1 MTSPQQP
8 RQPGGA
14 VLAAGSKQRLPLWD
28 NARYLAITLV
38 VVGHAILRLIDA
50 SDTSYGV
57 YLVIY
62 AFHVPVFV
70 LVSGYFAK
78 ASPPGAKQLKRLV
91 TDLVLPYLIFETI
104 WTLVRWAVVGTL
116 NLDLAQPSWTLWFI
130 LSLIAWRIG
139 LPYLAQL
146 RYPLLI
152 SVVVSVWAGYIG
164 DITSE
169 FAISRTLGLLPF
181 FVLGWRLRGSDLTR
195 RWLSWSPST
204 VMWWRVGAAALFAAV
219 AIVVFTGIDFWR
231 EIGIRQFLL
240 FDESYAEVGYD
251 HWWAGGVRLAVI
263 VVAVILSFAF
273 LVLVPRRR
281 TVFTDLGQATLY
293 IYLLHTFVLYPFR
306 ESGVLEGD
314 VPIWYLPAMI
324 VFAIVVTFLLASKPV
339 RTLLRPLVEPHPR
352 WLLRR
357 VSPSVDARGPGS

>member
-1 MTSPQQP
+1 MTTPP
-8 RQPGGA
+8 RSRPPGS
-14 VLAAGSKQRLPLWD
+14 AAPDTVSKERLPLWD

-38 VVGHAILRLIDA
+38 VVGHAILRLISA
-50 SDTSYGV
+50 SDTSYSV

-91 TDLVLPYLIFETI
+91 RDLVLPYLIFETI

-130 LSLIAWRIG
+130 LSLIAWRVG

-146 RYPLLI
+146 RYPLLT
-152 SVVVSVWAGYIG
+152 SVIVSVWAGYFG
-164 DITSE
+164 AITSE
-169 FAISRTLGLLPF
+169 FAVSRTLGLLPF

-195 RWLSWSPST
+195 RWLSWSPAT
-204 VMWWRVGAAALFAAV
+204 VTWWRAGAVAAFAAV
-219 AIVVFTGIDFWR
+219 AVVAFLGIDFWR
-231 EIGIRQFLL
+231 EIGIRGFLL
-240 FDESYAEVGYD
+240 FDEPYPAMGYD
-251 HWWAGGVRLAVI
+251 DWWAGGIRLAVI
-263 VVAVILSFAF
+263 AVAVILSFAF

-306 ESGVLEGD
+306 ESGILESD
-314 VPIWYLPAMI
+314 PQLWYLPAMI
-324 VFAIVVTFLLASKPV
+324 LFAIVVTFLLASRPIRQV
-339 RTLLRPLVEPHPR
+339 FRPLVEPNPR

-357 VSPSVDARGPGS
+357 VSPGVDARAPGS

>member
-1 MTSPQQP
+1 MTSPHQP
-8 RQPGGA
+8 DQPGNPA
-14 VLAAGSKQRLPLWD
+14 PATGSKVRLPLWD

-38 VVGHAILRLIDA
+38 VIGHAILRLIDA
-50 SDTSYGV
+50 SDTSYSV

-78 ASPPGAKQLKRLV
+78 SSPPGAKQLKRLV

-130 LSLIAWRIG
+130 LSLIAWRIA

-152 SVVVSVWAGYIG
+152 SIVVSVWAGYLG
-164 DITSE
+164 AITSE
-169 FAISRTLGLLPF
+169 FAVSRTLGLLPF
-181 FVLGWRLRGSDLTR
+181 FVLGWRLRSSDLTR

-204 VMWWRVGAAALFAAV
+204 VLWWRVGAVAVFAAV
-219 AIVVFTGIDFWR
+219 AVTAFTGIDFWR
-231 EIGIRQFLL
+231 QIGVRRFLL
-240 FDESYAEVGYD
+240 FDESYADMGYAE
-251 HWWAGGVRLAVI
+251 WWSGGVRLAVI
-263 VVAVILSFAF
+263 GVAVILSFAF

-293 IYLLHTFVLYPFR
+293 IYLLHSFVLYPFR
-306 ESGVLEGD
+306 ESGVLEGE
-314 VPIWYLPAMI
+314 VPFWYLPAMV
-324 VFAIVVTFLLASKPV
+324 VFAIIVTFVLASTPV
-339 RTLLRPLVEPHPR
+339 RKLFRPLVEPHPR

-357 VSPSVDARGPGS
+357 VSAPVDARTPGS

>member
-1 MTSPQQP
+1 VTSQRPTDQH
-8 RQPGGA
+8 GA
-14 VLAAGSKQRLPLWD
+14 VAPAADPKTRLPLWD

-50 SDTSYGV
+50 SNTSYSV

-78 ASPPGAKQLKRLV
+78 ATPPGAKQLKRLV

-104 WTLVRWAVVGTL
+104 WTLVRWAVVGSL

-130 LSLIAWRIG
+130 LSLIAWRIA
-139 LPYLAQL
+139 LPYLVQL

-152 SVVVSVWAGYIG
+152 SVVVSVWAGYFG
-164 DITSE
+164 AVTSE
-169 FAISRTLGLLPF
+169 FAVSRTLGLLPF
-181 FVLGWRLRGSDLTR
+181 FVLGWRLRNSDLTR
-195 RWLSWSPST
+195 RWLSWSPAT
-204 VMWWRVGAAALFAAV
+204 VAWWRIGASAVFAAV
-219 AIVVFTGIDFWR
+219 AVVVFTGIDFWR
-231 EIGIRQFLL
+231 AIGIRRFLL
-240 FDESYAEVGYD
+240 FDESYPAMGY
-251 HWWAGGVRLAVI
+251 HEWWAGGIRLAVI
-263 VVAVILSFAF
+263 VAAVILSFAF

-314 VPIWYLPAMI
+314 TPLWYLPAMI
-324 VFAIVVTFLLASKPV
+324 AFAIVVTFLLASKPV
-339 RTLLRPLVEPHPR
+339 RRVFRPLVEPHPR

-357 VSPSVDARGPGS
+357 VSPAVDGRAHGS

>member
-1 MTSPQQP
+1 VTSLPVP
-8 RQPGGA
+8 RHPGTDA
-14 VLAAGSKQRLPLWD
+14 PATGSKVRLPLWD

-38 VVGHAILRLIDA
+38 VIGHAILRLISA
-50 SDTSYGV
+50 SDTSYSV

-78 ASPPGAKQLKRLV
+78 SSPPGVKQLKRLV
-91 TDLVLPYLIFETI
+91 TDLVLPYVIFETI
-104 WTLVRWAVVGTL
+104 WTLVRWVVVGSL

-130 LSLIAWRIG
+130 LSLIAWRVA
-139 LPYLAQL
+139 LPYLAQV

-152 SVVVSVWAGYIG
+152 SVVISVWAGYIG
-164 DITSE
+164 AITSE

-181 FVLGWRLRGSDLTR
+181 FVLGWRLRNSDLTR
-195 RWLSWSPST
+195 RWLSWSPAT
-204 VMWWRVGAAALFAAV
+204 VAVWRAGAVLVFAAV
-219 AIVVFTGIDFWR
+219 AVVVFTGIDFWR
-231 EIGIRQFLL
+231 EIGIRRFLL
-240 FDESYAEVGYD
+240 FDESYPAMGYD
-251 HWWAGGVRLAVI
+251 EWWAGAVRLAVI

-306 ESGVLEGD
+306 ESGILEGD
-314 VPIWYLPAMI
+314 TPLWYLPAMI
-324 VFAIVVTFLLASKPV
+324 LFAIVVTFLLASRPV
-339 RTLLRPLVEPHPR
+339 QKIFRPLVEPKPR

-357 VSPSVDARGPGS
+357 VSPSVDAKEPGS

>member
-1 MTSPQQP
+1 VTSPLQP
-8 RQPGGA
+8 NSPGR
-14 VLAAGSKQRLPLWD
+14 AAPATGSKVRLPLWD

-38 VVGHAILRLIDA
+38 VVGHAILRLISA

-91 TDLVLPYLIFETI
+91 TDLVLPYLIFEAI
-104 WTLVRWAVVGTL
+104 WTLVRWAVFGTL

-130 LSLIAWRIG
+130 LSLIAWRVG

-152 SVVVSVWAGYIG
+152 SVVVSVWAGYFG
-164 DITSE
+164 AITSE
-169 FAISRTLGLLPF
+169 FAVSRTLGLLPF
-181 FVLGWRLRGSDLTR
+181 FVLGWRLRNSDLTR
-195 RWLSWSPST
+195 RWLSWSPAR
-204 VMWWRVGAAALFAAV
+204 VACWRVGAAVLFAAV
-219 AIVVFTGIDFWR
+219 AVVAFTGIDFWR
-231 EIGIRQFLL
+231 EIGIRRFLL
-240 FDESYAEVGYD
+240 FDESYGAIGYNE
-251 HWWAGGVRLAVI
+251 WWAGAVRLAVI
-263 VVAVILSFAF
+263 GVAVILSFAF

-306 ESGVLEGD
+306 ESGVLSGD
-314 VPIWYLPAMI
+314 TPLWYLPAMI
-324 VFAIVVTFLLASKPV
+324 VFAIVVTFLLASRPV
-339 RTLLRPLVEPHPR
+339 RRVFRPLVEPNPR

-357 VSPSVDARGPGS
+357 VSPPVDARAGDS

>member
-1 MTSPQQP
+1 MTSAPVP
-8 RQPGGA
+8 RHPGRDA
-14 VLAAGSKQRLPLWD
+14 PTTGSKVRLPLWD

-38 VVGHAILRLIDA
+38 VIGHAILRLIAA
-50 SDTSYGV
+50 SDTSYSV

-78 ASPPGAKQLKRLV
+78 SSPPGVKQLKRLV

-130 LSLIAWRIG
+130 LSLIAWRVA

-152 SVVVSVWAGYIG
+152 SVIVSVWAGYFG
-164 DITSE
+164 AITSE

-181 FVLGWRLRGSDLTR
+181 FVLGWRLRNSDLTR
-195 RWLSWSPST
+195 RWLSWSPAT
-204 VMWWRVGAAALFAAV
+204 VAVWRAGAVLVFAAV
-219 AIVVFTGIDFWR
+219 ALVAFTGIDFWR
-231 EIGIRQFLL
+231 QIGIRRFLL
-240 FDESYAEVGYD
+240 FDESYGAMGYD
-251 HWWAGGVRLAVI
+251 EWWAGAVRLAVI

-306 ESGVLEGD
+306 ESGILEGD
-314 VPIWYLPAMI
+314 TPFWYLPAMI
-324 VFAIVVTFLLASKPV
+324 LFAIVVTFLLASRPV
-339 RTLLRPLVEPHPR
+339 QKIFRPLVEPKPR

-357 VSPSVDARGPGS
+357 VSPSVDAKEPGS

>member
-1 MTSPQQP
+1 MTSLPVP
-8 RQPGGA
+8 RHPGRDA
-14 VLAAGSKQRLPLWD
+14 PATGSKVRLPLWD

-38 VVGHAILRLIDA
+38 VIGHAILRLISA
-50 SDTSYGV
+50 SDTSYSV

-78 ASPPGAKQLKRLV
+78 SSPPGVKQLKRLV
-91 TDLVLPYLIFETI
+91 TDLVLPYVIFETI

-130 LSLIAWRIG
+130 LSLIAWRVA

-152 SVVVSVWAGYIG
+152 SVIISVWAGYIG
-164 DITSE
+164 AITSE
-169 FAISRTLGLLPF
+169 FAVSRTLGLLPF

-195 RWLSWSPST
+195 RWLSWSPAT
-204 VMWWRVGAAALFAAV
+204 VAVWRAGAVLVFAAV
-219 AIVVFTGIDFWR
+219 ALVAFTGIDFWR
-231 EIGIRQFLL
+231 EIGVRRFLL
-240 FDESYAEVGYD
+240 FDESYPAMGYD
-251 HWWAGGVRLAVI
+251 EWWAGAVRLAVI

-281 TVFTDLGQATLY
+281 TIFTDLGQATLY

-306 ESGVLEGD
+306 ESGILEGD
-314 VPIWYLPAMI
+314 TPFWYLPAMI
-324 VFAIVVTFLLASKPV
+324 LFAIVVTFLLASRPV
-339 RTLLRPLVEPHPR
+339 QKIFRPLVEPKPR

-357 VSPSVDARGPGS
+357 VSPSVDAKEPGS